1 MARFNEKKTLFAQ
14 GKAMG
19 RSNKDLANAL
29 NISEKTASV
38 WGRDPL
44 LQSKIMALQIELW
57 LESQRLLI
65 SLQAEA
71 IGVLSLLLQSENEGT
86 RLRAASTLLGLCASF
101 PQYL

>member
-19 RSNKDLANAL
+19 RSNKDLSREL
-29 NISEKTASV
+29 NVTEKTCSA
-38 WGRDPL
+38 WGKDPL
-44 LQSKIMALQIELW
+44 VQAKIMALQVENW
-57 LESQRLLI
+57 EASQGLLI
-65 SLQAEA
+65 SLQAKA

>member
-19 RSNKDLANAL
+19 RSNKSLAIEL
-29 NISEKTASV
+29 NISEKTASI
-38 WGRDPL
+38 WGRDPVIL
-44 LQSKIMALQIELW
+44 EKIHALQVENW
-57 LESQRLLI
+57 EASQGLLI
-65 SLQAEA
+65 SLQAKA

-86 RLRAASTLLGLCASF
+86 RLKAASTLLGLCASF

>member
-1 MARFNEKKTLFAQ
+1 MAFNEKKTLFAI
-14 GKAMG
+14 GKALG
-19 RSNKDLANAL
+19 RSNKSLANEL

-86 RLRAASTLLGLCASF
+86 RLKAASTLLGLCASF

>member
-19 RSNKDLANAL
+19 RSNKDLANEL

-86 RLRAASTLLGLCASF
+86 RLKAASTLLGLCASF